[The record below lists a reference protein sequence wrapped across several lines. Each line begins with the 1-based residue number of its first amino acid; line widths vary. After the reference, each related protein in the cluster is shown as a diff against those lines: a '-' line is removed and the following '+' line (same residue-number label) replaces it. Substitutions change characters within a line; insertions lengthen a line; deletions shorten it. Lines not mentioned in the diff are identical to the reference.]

1 MAKVVAEMRALLAAV
16 LIAAGTPAL
25 AQQVLIVVDLS
36 EQRMT
41 VSEAGATRHV
51 WPVSTARE
59 GKCTPL
65 GDFVPEWL
73 SRHHRSTLYDGAPM
87 PFSIFFEGD
96 YAIHGT
102 DQVERLGAPASAGCI
117 RLHPDHAEILFG
129 MVGRVGLAETLVRIV
144 E

>member
-1 MAKVVAEMRALLAAV
+1 MRALLAV
-16 LIAAGTPAL
+16 LLIVVGAPAL
-25 AQQVLIVVDLS
+25 AQQVLILVDLS
-36 EQRMT
+36 DQQMT
-41 VSEAGATRHV
+41 VFEAGDERHV
-51 WPVSTARE
+51 WPVSTART

-73 SRHHRSTLYDGAPM
+73 SRYHRSTLYDGAPM

-102 DQVERLGAPASAGCI
+102 DQLDRLGRPASAGCI

-129 MVGRVGLAETLVRIV
+129 MVQQVGLGETLVRIV